1 MQGGGAG
8 SLAEALQNL
17 PLRQG
22 CRLQGCGRRG
32 EGGAAPTPPPHRPLL
47 RSLPSDSP
55 SRPWSPLTFSP
66 ARLTVPEGANATF
79 TCSFSSKPEHFLLNW
94 YRMSPSNQTDK
105 LAAFPEDRSQ
115 PARDRRF
122 RVTPLPNGR
131 DFHMSVIAAQRNDSG
146 VYFCGAI
153 YLPPKTQIN
162 ESHPAELTVTERV
175 LELSPTERPSSPPRT
190 EGQLQGLVIGI
201 TSVLLGVL
209 LLLLLIWVLA
219 AVFLGATRG
228 ACTRRSE
235 DSEPREGST
244 AAPVF
249 TVDYG
254 ELDFQ
259 WREKTPEPSAPCVPE
274 QTEYATIVF
283 PGRPGS
289 PGRRASADSLQGP
302 RSLRTEDGH
311 CSWPL

>member
-1 MQGGGAG
+1 MGTPR
-8 SLAEALQNL
+8 ALW
-17 PLRQG
+17 PLVWAV
-22 CRLQGCGRRG
+22 LQLGWQPGW
-32 EGGAAPTPPPHRPLL
+32 LL
-47 RSLPSDSP
+47 DAP

-79 TCSFSSKPEHFLLNW
+79 TCSFSSKPEHFVLNW

-115 PARDRRF
+115 PGRDRRF
-122 RVTPLPNGR
+122 HVTPLPGGR
-131 DFHMSVIAAQRNDSG
+131 HFHMSIMAAQRNDSG

-162 ESHPAELTVTERV
+162 ESRPAELTVTEGV
-175 LELSPTERPSSPPRT
+175 LELPTERPSPPPRP
-190 EGQLQGLVIGI
+190 EGQLQGLVASV
-201 TSVLLGVL
+201 TSVLLGTL
-209 LLLLLIWVLA
+209 LLLLLTWVLA
-219 AVFLGATRG
+219 AVFLWATREG
-228 ACTRRSE
+228 CARRSE
-235 DSEPREGST
+235 DQPPKEGSST
-244 AAPVF
+244 GPAC

-259 WREKTPEPSAPCVPE
+259 WREKTPEPPAPCVPE

-289 PGRRASADSLQGP
+289 PSRRASADSPQGP
-302 RSLRTEDGH
+302 RPLRTEDGH

>member
-1 MQGGGAG
+1 MGTPQ
-8 SLAEALQNL
+8 ALW
-17 PLRQG
+17 PLVWAV
-22 CRLQGCGRRG
+22 LQLGW
-32 EGGAAPTPPPHRPLL
+32 RPGWLL
-47 RSLPSDSP
+47 DSP

-235 DSEPREGST
+235 DSEPRVSVVPFAAKLPRRTSLERGATLQEGST

-289 PGRRASADSLQGP
+289 PGHRASADSPQGP
-302 RSLRTEDGH
+302 GSLRTEDGH